1 VPAVGL
7 GLSFEGRLSQTIII
21 NKDKLS
27 AICPVPDC
35 GKEFAFYLDWNNRI
49 IFVPDSKTVDGRR
62 MIPMSDRAYE
72 VLRARA
78 AGRGHKTTLT
88 MPLDVWED
96 EWKQ

>member
-1 VPAVGL
+1 MGL
-7 GLSFEGRLSQTIII
+7 GLVVKGKTLEDDNN
-21 NKDKLS
+21 NKEKLS

-35 GKEFAFYLDWNNRI
+35 GKEFVFYLDWNNRI

-78 AGRGHKTTLT
+78 AGRGYKTTVT